1 MSIGRDT
8 IGPVGCPIASVCA
21 CEAIKCINHGVV
33 VDYKCD
39 NIKQTIPC
47 AVLCVFLASTISH
60 VAVGCGARRLEIY
73 KYKIICL
80 LFSFKCVLYYCSK
93 EHTKRDAAAFYNA
106 LVILSQFHLCRRV
119 KRETVA
125 GRACGELN

>member
-1 MSIGRDT
+1 MSIGGDT

-47 AVLCVFLASTISH
+47 AAVLYFFYSLNNIACI
-60 VAVGCGARRLEIY
+60 AVGCGARRLEIY
-73 KYKIICL
+73 KYKIISL
-80 LFSFKCVLYYCSK
+80 LFSFKCVPYYCSK
-93 EHTKRDAAAFYNA
+93 EHKNETQLHSNA
-106 LVILSQFHLCRRV
+106 LSACYSCYPFTIPSLSHR
-119 KRETVA
+119 
-125 GRACGELN
+125 